1 MTTRDHELVTPE
13 AVVLD
18 LGVAGLA
25 SRTMAKLVD
34 LVCRG
39 IAVGLVALIAGLT
52 AGAIGSTVVFTIVLS
67 VGVFSVIVLLPALCE
82 TWWLGRTPG
91 KALLGLRVVTDEGG
105 PVSFRHAA
113 VRGLLNVVETLTGLG
128 MVVAVANPLNKRM
141 GDFAAGTQ
149 VIVDRPWEAPLIP
162 TVFFP
167 PSGFETYTDALDV
180 GRVTSEHFLLIRTFL
195 LRVAELDPAARGHLA
210 VRIAGPLRQITQPDP
225 PPHLHP
231 ELFLICVASA
241 FQARHGG
248 LPERAVQPQYA
259 YRQAGPP
266 PSAAGPAGAVGPP
279 GVWNPSVPG
288 PAGPY
293 AGKP

>member
-1 MTTRDHELVTPE
+1 MTNRDQDLVTPE
-13 AVVLD
+13 GVVLD

-25 SRTMAKLVD
+25 TRTIAKLLD
-34 LVCRG
+34 LLCQG
-39 IAVGLVALIAGLT
+39 ITLALVSLLGGVIAAAL
-52 AGAIGSTVVFTIVLS
+52 GSTVAFTIVLS
-67 VGVFSVIVLLPALCE
+67 VGAFSVIVLLPALCE
-82 TWWLGRTPG
+82 TWWLGKTPG

-105 PVSFRHAA
+105 PVSFRHAS

-149 VIVDRPWEAPLIP
+149 VIVDRPWQAPLIP

-167 PSGFETYTDALDV
+167 PDGFEAYTEALDV
-180 GRVTSEHFLLIRTFL
+180 GQVSSEHFLLVRTFL
-195 LRVAELDPAARGHLA
+195 LRVGELEPNARGQLA
-210 VRIAGPLRQITQPDP
+210 VRIAGSLRQMTQPDP

-248 LPERAVQPQYA
+248 LPNRIVQQQNA
-259 YRQAGPP
+259 YRPFGPP
-266 PSAAGPAGAVGPP
+266 PSGPGAAGPVMATS
-279 GVWNPSVPG
+279 WNPAASSQ
-288 PAGPY
+288 AGPY
-293 AGKP
+293 AGRP